1 MRAMGLTDKDIEAP
15 FVGVASTGL
24 AASAGFSAG
33 FSVFFEV
40 LLLRKPLSLAF
51 KSESAFG
58 AVEARYVSK
67 YKDIKPGR
75 EHGCVLYPSPQ
86 IDVDR
91 LSDND
96 QNCGFESSGLC

>member
-1 MRAMGLTDKDIEAP
+1 M
-15 FVGVASTGL
+15 

-86 IDVDR
+86 IDVDSKAR
-91 LSDND
+91 GCVD
-96 QNCGFESSGLC
+96 GLWRTQDRGTEEKKGSWEEELTYSWHFGRS